1 MVDWTPININS
12 KLLRIVAQVSGRV
25 FIGLDLCRE
34 EDWITT
40 TIQFT
45 LDVFAGAQAIKKWR
59 PWLRPFVYRFIPEL
73 RRLYQLKKNARRFM
87 VPVLKARKEAQLKE
101 DYQKPDNFL
110 QWLDNRATR
119 FDAKSLEN
127 QTSIQLSLSLAAIHT
142 TTGTCTHALYDLA
155 AHPEYI
161 QPLREEL
168 RMVLHENGGVFGN
181 TTMSKLKK
189 LDSFMKESFRVNP
202 PGLSK

>member
-1 MVDWTPININS
+1 MI
-12 KLLRIVAQVSGRV
+12 
-25 FIGLDLCRE
+25 
-34 EDWITT
+34 
-40 TIQFT
+40 
-45 LDVFAGAQAIKKWR
+45 
-59 PWLRPFVYRFIPEL
+59 
-73 RRLYQLKKNARRFM
+73 
-87 VPVLKARKEAQLKE
+87 PVLKARKEAQSKE
-101 DYQKPDNFL
+101 DYEKPDNFL

-119 FDAKSLEN
+119 FDATSLEY

-155 AHPEYI
+155 AYPEYI